1 MNSIPQLRKERYT
14 TMAYSKYEK
23 RFDFVT
29 VTDRRGLDSTKWDM
43 IPFANAEVDEG
54 WSHIPM
60 WVADMDFPTAPS
72 VIAAI
77 QARLAASPAMGYF
90 GLKDTGFYEAIKK
103 WQKERN
109 GVIIEDDDVISYEN
123 SVLGGVS
130 NVIRTYTNEGDPVLL
145 HSPTYIGFTGT
156 VNAAKR
162 TIILSELKADEEG
175 TFRMDFEDMEKKIVE
190 NNIKVAIFCNPHNPT
205 GRVWTPEEIQAYV
218 ELMVKHNVKI
228 ISDEIWSDFIMEG
241 HHTPAQSVSEL
252 AKTNVSAMYA
262 CTKTFNLAGLVGAYS
277 IIYDKATRDK
287 CRELAAQTHY
297 NQPNILSVHA
307 LVGAYND
314 GAEYV
319 DELVKVIKSNQQHA
333 YDVIQTWGGLV
344 KSQRPQGTYV
354 MFFDWENFCKERNK
368 TIDDV
373 MRRCIKYGV
382 ICQDGRPFHGP
393 YHTRFNFACPH
404 SSVVEAFDR
413 LTKYVINAEW

>member
-1 MNSIPQLRKERYT
+1 
-14 TMAYSKYEK
+14 MAYSKYEK
-23 RFDFVT
+23 RFDFTT
-29 VTDRRGLDSTKWDM
+29 VTDRTGLDSTKWEN
-43 IPFANAEVDEG
+43 IPIPGAKVEEG
-54 WSHIPM
+54 FSHIPM

-90 GLKDTGFYEAIKK
+90 NLAGTGFYDAIKG
-103 WQKERN
+103 WQKRRN
-109 GVIIEDDDVISYEN
+109 GVEIEDNDVISYEN

-162 TIILSELKADEEG
+162 KIILSELKQDAEG
-175 TFRMDFEDMEKKIVE
+175 TYRMDFEDMEKKIVE

-205 GRVWTPEEIQAYV
+205 GRVWEKKEIQDFV
-218 ELMVKHNVKI
+218 ELMVKHGVHI
-228 ISDEIWSDFIMEG
+228 ISDEIWSDFIVG
-241 HHTPAQSVSEL
+241 DQPFTPTQSVSEL
-252 AKTNVSAMYA
+252 AKQNVAAMYA

-277 IIYDKATRDK
+277 IIYNKETRDA

-307 LVGAYND
+307 LVGAYNE
-314 GAEYV
+314 GEEYV
-319 DELVKVIKSNQQHA
+319 EELKKVIRANQEHA

-344 KSQRPQGTYV
+344 KTQKPQGTYV
-354 MFFDWENFCKERNK
+354 MFLDWTEFCEKRGKTMDEVLNK
-368 TIDDV
+368 CV
-373 MRRCIKYGV
+373 SVGV

-393 YHTRFNFACPH
+393 CHSRFNFACPH

>member
-1 MNSIPQLRKERYT
+1 
-14 TMAYSKYEK
+14 MAYSKYAN
-23 RFDFVT
+23 RFDFTT
-29 VTDRRGLDSTKWDM
+29 VTDRRGLDSSKWDV
-43 IPFANAEVDEG
+43 IPIPGAEVLPG
-54 WSHIPM
+54 FSHIPM
-60 WVADMDFPTAPS
+60 WVADMDFPTAPC

-90 GLKDTGFYEAIKK
+90 GLKETGFYDAIKK
-103 WQKERN
+103 WQFERN
-109 GVIIEDDDVISYEN
+109 GVVIEDDDVISYEN

-130 NVIRTYTNEGDPVLL
+130 NVIRTYTEEGEPVLL

-162 TIILSELKADEEG
+162 KIILSELKQDEEG
-175 TFRMDFEDMEKKIVE
+175 TYRMDFEDMEKKIVE

-228 ISDEIWSDFIMEG
+228 IADEIWSDFIMEG
-241 HHTPAQSVSEL
+241 KHTPTQSVSEL
-252 AKTNVSAMYA
+252 AKMNVSAMYA

-277 IIYDKATRDK
+277 IIYNKETRDK

-307 LVGAYND
+307 LVGAYNE
-314 GAEYV
+314 GAPYV

-344 KSQRPQGTYV
+344 KTQKPQGTYV
-354 MFFDWENFCKERNK
+354 MFLDFTEFCEKRGK
-368 TIDDV
+368 TMDEV
-373 MRRCIKYGV
+373 LQKCVSVGV

-393 YHTRFNFACPH
+393 CHARFNFACPH

>member
-1 MNSIPQLRKERYT
+1 
-14 TMAYSKYEK
+14 MAYSKYANK
-23 RFDFVT
+23 FDFVT
-29 VTDRRGLDSTKWDM
+29 VTDRRGLDSSKWDN
-43 IPFANAEVDEG
+43 IPIPNAEVLPG
-54 WSHIPM
+54 FSHIPM
-60 WVADMDFPTAPS
+60 WVADMDFPTAPC

-90 GLKDTGFYEAIKK
+90 GLKETGFYDAIKK
-103 WQKERN
+103 WQFERN
-109 GVIIEDDDVISYEN
+109 GVTIEDDDVISYEN

-130 NVIRTYTNEGDPVLL
+130 NVIRTYTEEGDPVLL

-162 TIILSELKADEEG
+162 KIILSELKQDEEG
-175 TFRMDFEDMEKKIVE
+175 TYRMDFEDMEKKIVE

-205 GRVWTPEEIQAYV
+205 GRVWTPEEIQDYV

-228 ISDEIWSDFIMEG
+228 IADEIWSDFIMEG
-241 HHTPAQSVSEL
+241 KHTPTQSVSEL
-252 AKTNVSAMYA
+252 AKMNVSAMYA

-277 IIYDKATRDK
+277 IIYDKDTREK

-307 LVGAYND
+307 LVGAYNE
-314 GAEYV
+314 GAPYV
-319 DELVKVIKSNQQHA
+319 DELIKVIKSNQQHA

-344 KSQRPQGTYV
+344 KTQKPQGTYV
-354 MFFDWENFCKERNK
+354 MFLDFTEFCEKRGK
-368 TIDDV
+368 TMDEV
-373 MRRCIKYGV
+373 LQKCVSVGV

-393 YHTRFNFACPH
+393 CHARFNFACPH